1 MKLDNSIEKEILAE
15 LKKIDNRQK
24 PKAAKG
30 STIKS
35 ITKIIKGE
43 KSLLDTVFDNS
54 FEEQKLDDK
63 KQFIRNY
70 PLPDSPQML
79 LGFASF
85 LSATLRKATKEPDKL
100 TSTWKEKFE
109 QVILFAEEK
118 FSGTSELENIKTFY
132 KSCKRIEK
140 RTSWQEGAILFAFLP
155 FVLFALFIAFHLPVL
170 LFASIVLTYW
180 AVFLLLY
187 VFGLLDR
194 FILFIRK
201 QAIKQKF
208 VHKAFRILAWNVI
221 SLLIASIVTL
231 AIYATPSLLYIPCT
245 ILFLDLLFLLI
256 VYNEQ

>member
-54 FEEQKLDDK
+54 FEEKKLDDK
-63 KQFIRNY
+63 KQLIRDF
-70 PLPDSPQML
+70 PIPASPQKL
-79 LGFASF
+79 LGFAHF
-85 LSATLRKATKEPDKL
+85 LSATLHKATKEPDKL
-100 TSTWKEKFE
+100 ASTWKEKFKE
-109 QVILFAEEK
+109 VLLFAEEK
-118 FSGTSELENIKTFY
+118 ISGTSELENIKTFY
-132 KSCKRIEK
+132 KSCKKIEK
-140 RTSWQEGAILFAFLP
+140 RASWQEGAIFFAFLP
-155 FVLFALFIAFHLPVL
+155 FILFALAMAFHLPLL
-170 LFASIVLTYW
+170 LFASIVLACW

-187 VFGLLDR
+187 MYGLLDR

-201 QAIKQKF
+201 QAIKQKY

-221 SLLIASIVTL
+221 SLLIASIVSA
-231 AIYATPSLLYIPCT
+231 AIYSIPILLYIACGM
-245 ILFLDLLFLLI
+245 LLLDLVFLLG
-256 VYNEQ
+256 VYGE